1 MKNRT
6 KWFIAAL
13 SLLVAIVAAY
23 LTVQANNSER
33 AHASASADYFQKWDE
48 YSELP
53 SFVIPLP
60 VVTSCDK
67 LEVDC
72 SDLDSAIKDLDQ
84 FPDIGRKDIGALS
97 AREVRAET
105 KKLTEAIAVHE
116 KLTEQ
121 LKAAEQEALEAFSAV
136 EADWRAEVFQP
147 ALDRARVV
155 LQAAPVSVRTE
166 ALAEVVDEAEA
177 IQATA
182 SPLRHHDLVERLD
195 GEREAVEEALT
206 DRRAEDPQTTPLPQ
220 SPAARPAPQQPAP
233 QPAQGPQPDPSP
245 TPDPAPESPAPQPTP
260 QPSPQ
265 PSPQPPAPE
274 PTTPVETEPPVHEP
288 DPTPDPLPADP
299 EGD

>member
-1 MKNRT
+1 MNNRT

-155 LQAAPVSVRTE
+155 LQVAPVSVRTE
-166 ALAEVVDEAEA
+166 ALAAVVDEADA
-177 IQATA
+177 VQLTA
-182 SPLRHHDLVERLD
+182 SPLTHYDLVERLD
-195 GEREAVEEALT
+195 GEREAVEEAVT
-206 DRRAEDPQTTPLPQ
+206 DRRIEDPQTTPAPQ
-220 SPAARPAPQQPAP
+220 SPVPQPAPQQPAP
-233 QPAQGPQPDPSP
+233 QPAPGPQPAPAPPS
-245 TPDPAPESPAPQPTP
+245 TPAPAPESPTP

-265 PSPQPPAPE
+265 PPVPE
-274 PTTPVETEPPVHEP
+274 PTAPVEPEPPVQEP
-288 DPTPDPLPADP
+288 DPPPADPPPADP

>member
-1 MKNRT
+1 MNTRT
-6 KWFIAAL
+6 KWFTAAVA
-13 SLLVAIVAAY
+13 LLVAIVAAY
-23 LTVQANNSER
+23 FTVQANNSEQ

-53 SFVIPLP
+53 GFVIPLP
-60 VVTSCDK
+60 VVTSCEK

-72 SDLDSAIKDLDQ
+72 SDLDAAIKDLDQ

-121 LKAAEQEALEAFSAV
+121 LKAAKEEALEVFSEV

-233 QPAQGPQPDPSP
+233 QPAPGPQPDPAPPP
-245 TPDPAPESPAPQPTP
+245 TPDPAPESPTP

-265 PSPQPPAPE
+265 PPVPE
-274 PTTPVETEPPVHEP
+274 PTAPVEPEPPVQEP
-288 DPTPDPLPADP
+288 DPPPADPPPADP